1 MKENGA
7 KVVADAVLGEDLK
20 FVTIGK
26 EVYAIK
32 PPSIKVILSAI
43 RYLTKVKLGGDNHT
57 KVSILSE
64 YPKNTG
70 HITRALAVLINGK
83 DDRHFAVPLVKHLFG
98 RKTEKLAKKLENGTF
113 HEILTAYQY
122 AIQMM
127 GGDDFFALAQLA
139 KNLQKV
145 AARPK

>member
-1 MKENGA
+1 M
-7 KVVADAVLGEDLK
+7 VADAILGEDLK

-26 EVYAIK
+26 EVYSIK
-32 PPSIKVILSAI
+32 PPSIEVILRAI
-43 RYLTKVKLGGDNHT
+43 RHLAKVKLETDKHT

-64 YPKNTG
+64 YDKNTE
-70 HITRALAVLINGK
+70 HITRALAILITGEDN
-83 DDRHFAVPLVKHLFG
+83 
-98 RKTEKLAKKLENGTF
+98 RKTKKVAKRLMSGTYHELLLAYNAAV
-113 HEILTAYQY
+113 H
-122 AIQMM
+122 MM

>member
-26 EVYAIK
+26 EVYSIK
-32 PPSIKVILSAI
+32 PPCIEVILKAI
-43 RYLTKVKLGGDNHT
+43 RHLAKVKLETDKHT

-64 YPKNTG
+64 YSRNTD
-70 HITRALAVLINGK
+70 HITRALAILITGEDN
-83 DDRHFAVPLVKHLFG
+83 
-98 RKTEKLAKKLENGTF
+98 RKTKKVAKSLKKGTYHELLLAYN
-113 HEILTAYQY
+113 TAVH
-122 AIQMM
+122 MM

>member
-26 EVYAIK
+26 QVYAIK
-32 PPSIKVILSAI
+32 PPSIRVILSAI
-43 RYLTKVKLGGDNHT
+43 RYLTKVRLGVDNHT
-57 KVSILSE
+57 KISILSE
-64 YPKNTG
+64 YPKNTEY
-70 HITRALAVLINGK
+70 ITRALAVLINGE
-83 DDRHFAVPLVKHLFG
+83 DG
-98 RKTEKLAKKLENGTF
+98 RKSKKLAKKLESGTF
-113 HEILTAYQY
+113 HELLLAYNI

>member
-1 MKENGA
+1 MKDNGA
-7 KVVADAVLGEDLK
+7 KVVADAILGEDLK

-26 EVYAIK
+26 EVYSIK
-32 PPSIKVILSAI
+32 PPSIEVILRAI
-43 RYLTKVKLGGDNHT
+43 RHLAKVKLETDKHT

-64 YPKNTG
+64 YDKNTE
-70 HITRALAVLINGK
+70 HITRALAILITGEDN
-83 DDRHFAVPLVKHLFG
+83 
-98 RKTEKLAKKLENGTF
+98 RKTKKVAKRLMSGTYHELLLAYNAAV
-113 HEILTAYQY
+113 H
-122 AIQMM
+122 MM

>member
-7 KVVADAVLGEDLK
+7 KVVADAILGEDLK

-26 EVYAIK
+26 EVYSIK
-32 PPSIKVILSAI
+32 PPSIEVILRAI
-43 RYLTKVKLGGDNHT
+43 RHLAKVKLETDKHT

-64 YPKNTG
+64 YDKNTE
-70 HITRALAVLINGK
+70 HITRALAILITGEDN
-83 DDRHFAVPLVKHLFG
+83 
-98 RKTEKLAKKLENGTF
+98 RKTKKVAKRLMSGTYHELLLAYNAAV
-113 HEILTAYQY
+113 H
-122 AIQMM
+122 MM

>member
-1 MKENGA
+1 MKDNGA
-7 KVVADAVLGEDLK
+7 KVVADAILGEDLK

-26 EVYAIK
+26 EVYSIK
-32 PPSIKVILSAI
+32 PPSIEVILRAI
-43 RYLTKVKLGGDNHT
+43 RHLAKVKLETDKYT

-64 YPKNTG
+64 YDKNTE
-70 HITRALAVLINGK
+70 HITRALAILITGEDN
-83 DDRHFAVPLVKHLFG
+83 
-98 RKTEKLAKKLENGTF
+98 RKTKKVAKRLMSGTYHELLLAYNAAV
-113 HEILTAYQY
+113 H
-122 AIQMM
+122 MM